1 MKCDKNTFAE
11 ILEKHRGI
19 IHKVSMLYT
28 NNREDQEDLF
38 QDICFQICRSYNTF
52 RDEAQFATWLYRVAL
67 NTAISQVR
75 KNKGKT
81 ASETFYEN
89 IHYASMKN
97 DDNDGQVQNLFRA
110 ISRLNK
116 IDKAL
121 ILLWLE
127 EKSYDEIADILGISK
142 SNVSVKLVRIKR
154 SLSETINGL
163 KQ

>member
-28 NNREDQEDLF
+28 NNKEDQEDLF

-52 RDEAQFATWLYRVAL
+52 RDEAQFSTWLYRVAL

-75 KNKGKT
+75 KDKKKT
-81 ASETFYEN
+81 SSETFYEN
-89 IHYASMKN
+89 IHYATRQS
-97 DDNDGQVQNLFRA
+97 DNGEGQVQQLFKA
-110 ISRLNK
+110 ISLLNK

-127 EKSYDEIADILGISK
+127 EKNYDEIADILGISK

-154 SLSETINGL
+154 TLSE
-163 KQ
+163 Q

>member
-1 MKCDKNTFAE
+1 MKCDNKAFVE
-11 ILEKHRGI
+11 VMEKHKGI

-38 QDICFQICRSYNTF
+38 QDICFQICKSFNSY
-52 RDEAQFATWLYRVAL
+52 REEAQVSTWLYRVAL

-75 KNKGKT
+75 KNKIKSAT
-81 ASETFYEN
+81 EVFYEN
-89 IHYASMKN
+89 IHYAAN
-97 DDNDGQVQNLFRA
+97 LGEENDGQVQKLFKA
-110 ISRLNK
+110 IAQLNK

-127 EKSYDEIADILGISK
+127 DKSYDEIAEILGISK

-154 SLSETINGL
+154 TLSKTINGL
-163 KQ
+163 EQ

>member
-52 RDEAQFATWLYRVAL
+52 RDEAQFSTWLYRVAL

-75 KNKGKT
+75 KNRSKT
-81 ASETFYEN
+81 TSETFYEN

-97 DDNDGQVQNLFRA
+97 DDSSGQVQNLFKA

-127 EKSYDEIADILGISK
+127 EKSYEEIANILGISK

>member
-11 ILEKHRGI
+11 ILDKHRGI

-38 QDICFQICRSYNTF
+38 QDICFQICRSYNNF
-52 RDEAQFATWLYRVAL
+52 RDEAQFSTWLYRVAL

-75 KNKGKT
+75 KNKTKSP
-81 ASETFYEN
+81 SETFYEN
-89 IHYASMKN
+89 IHYATMKN
-97 DDNDGQVQNLFRA
+97 DDGEGQVQQLFKA
-110 ISRLNK
+110 ISMLNK
-116 IDKAL
+116 IDKAV

-127 EKSYDEIADILGISK
+127 EKNYDEIADILGVSK

-154 SLSETINGL
+154 NLSETINGL
-163 KQ
+163 TK

>member
-11 ILEKHRGI
+11 ILDKHRGI

-38 QDICFQICRSYNTF
+38 QDICFQICRSYNNF
-52 RDEAQFATWLYRVAL
+52 RNEAQFSTWLYRVAL

-75 KNKGKT
+75 KNKRKT
-81 ASETFYEN
+81 PSETFYEN

-97 DDNDGQVQNLFRA
+97 DDSEGQVQQLFKA
-110 ISRLNK
+110 ISMLNR
-116 IDKAL
+116 IDKAI

-127 EKSYDEIADILGISK
+127 EKNYDEIADILGISK

-154 SLSETINGL
+154 NLSETINGL

>member
-28 NNREDQEDLF
+28 NNKEDQEDLF
-38 QDICFQICRSYNTF
+38 QDICFQICRSYNSF
-52 RDEAQFATWLYRVAL
+52 RNEAEFSTWLYRVAL

-75 KNKGKT
+75 KDKRKT

-89 IHYASMKN
+89 IHYSAIKS
-97 DDNDGQVQNLFRA
+97 DNGEDQVQQLFRA
-110 ISRLNK
+110 ISKLNR

-127 EKSYDEIADILGISK
+127 EKNYEEISDILGISK

-154 SLSETINGL
+154 NLSETINGL